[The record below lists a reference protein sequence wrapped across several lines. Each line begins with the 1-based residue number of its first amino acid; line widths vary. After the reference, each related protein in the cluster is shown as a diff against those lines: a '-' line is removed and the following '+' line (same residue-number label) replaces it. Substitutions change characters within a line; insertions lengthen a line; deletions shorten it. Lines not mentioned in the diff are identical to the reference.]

1 MNSGQSGH
9 FSVIVLSSQLNLLEK
24 LKAAEEQSV
33 GMSEAESAES
43 LEDVRLELQRR
54 DKALKTTQ
62 EERDTL
68 LSELDE
74 LDRQNQEATQ
84 V

>member
-1 MNSGQSGH
+1 
-9 FSVIVLSSQLNLLEK
+9 
-24 LKAAEEQSV
+24 
-33 GMSEAESAES
+33 MSEAESAES